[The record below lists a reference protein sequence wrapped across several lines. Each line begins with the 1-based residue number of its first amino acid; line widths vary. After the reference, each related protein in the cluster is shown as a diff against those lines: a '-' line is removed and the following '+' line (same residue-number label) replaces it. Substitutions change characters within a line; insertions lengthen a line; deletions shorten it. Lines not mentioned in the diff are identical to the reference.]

1 MAYIYISSAKQ
12 FPILKYLLHFWVGR
26 EILGSPVNL
35 LMLLVDSQ
43 WILQMFENLELLDI
57 PLKESNFMVGNDT
70 IVYLILEI
78 TV

>member
-1 MAYIYISSAKQ
+1 
-12 FPILKYLLHFWVGR
+12 
-26 EILGSPVNL
+26 
-35 LMLLVDSQ
+35 MLLVDSQ